1 VPTSTEY
8 DCGKFFTRINGK
20 LLATPLLVVL
30 VAVEATDLIFALDS
44 ILAIFAMTDDTFIVY
59 TSNVLAILG
68 LRALYFALG
77 GVIDSFHYLKMGLSF
92 VLVFVG
98 AKMLVSDLYHIPT
111 AASLGVVVGIL
122 GLAVLASLVK
132 RKLERPADVAI

>member
-44 ILAIFAMTDDTFIVY
+44 ILAMTDDTFIVY

-122 GLAVLASLVK
+122 ALAVLASLVK